1 MTRSLILIIALTLSA
16 CATPPTPQP
25 TAAAPAATA
34 PASTVT
40 PTQKVAPT
48 SAAAPRASTP
58 SSQLNS
64 AGNVPSVVPSCPTDV
79 STPLFNTSPIDINDF
94 IAFRPLGFL
103 SHPIHVFPAKHSA
116 FSMTLPGQKAVAKP
130 VKAPGKVWVVE
141 IWEATFSTGGANYQV
156 FVYPCREVRV
166 YFGHVATLSE
176 KMIAEFKKGEP
187 KCNSF
192 ADGTATVTTCRR
204 ENMTLTLEA
213 GEPFGAGPDS
223 AGVDFGVIDVRRKPA
238 GFIVPEHYD
247 SFYPYYASP
256 LDYFT
261 PEVKKVLESKTGNVF
276 GTKMRTADPIGG
288 TYMQDV
294 AGTAQGN
301 WFPPGK
307 YHRNSTDLSPMMS
320 LVHDYTDPTQPILSV
335 GTSVQ
340 GTKAGLYSFKIE
352 KEGVINRDFNEVKAD
367 GKTYC
372 YENFA
377 SGQSAGGVP
386 LNTTQGVFLVTLPSA
401 TTLKMEFVAG
411 ASCKAASALTAN
423 AAVFER

>member
-1 MTRSLILIIALTLSA
+1 MNRKIILSVIASLILSA
-16 CATPPTPQP
+16 CATSAPQP
-25 TAAAPAATA
+25 TAAAPTATA
-34 PASTVT
+34 PAAVP

-48 SAAAPRASTP
+48 SAATPRAATP

-64 AGNVPSVVPSCPTDV
+64 AGSVPSVMPSCPTDIN
-79 STPLFNTSPIDINDF
+79 TPLFNTSPIDPNDF
-94 IAFRPLGFL
+94 LAFRPLGFL

-130 VKAPGKVWVVE
+130 VKAPGKVWVAE
-141 IWEATFSTGGANYQV
+141 IWEAAFSTGGANYQV

-166 YFGHVATLSE
+166 YFGHIATLSE

-192 ADGTATVTTCRR
+192 NDGTATVTTCRR
-204 ENMTLTLEA
+204 EAMTLTLEA

-261 PEVKKVLESKTGNVF
+261 PEVKKVLEAKTGNVF

-307 YHRNSTDLSPMMS
+307 YHRNTTDLSPMMS
-320 LVHDYTDPTQPILSV
+320 LVHDYTDPAQPILSV

-372 YENFA
+372 YENFVG
-377 SGQSAGGVP
+377 GQSAGGVP
-386 LNTTQGVFLVTLPSA
+386 LNSAQGVFLITLPSA
-401 TTLKMEFVAG
+401 ATLKMEFVTG
-411 ASCKAASALTAN
+411 TTCKATPALTAN
-423 AAVFER
+423 AAEFER